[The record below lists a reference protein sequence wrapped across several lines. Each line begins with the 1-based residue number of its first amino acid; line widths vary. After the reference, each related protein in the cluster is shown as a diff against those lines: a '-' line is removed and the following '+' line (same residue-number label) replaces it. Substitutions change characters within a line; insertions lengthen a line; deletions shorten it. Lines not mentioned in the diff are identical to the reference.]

1 MIIEVLEN
9 GEVVD
14 VILATEEFA
23 RMRYGDNFR
32 ISQQEISQQEVT
44 AVPEDPCLWLIDI
57 GPFFDRF
64 GAVKMPVLTSTDAG
78 VKAILADT
86 QVRKWID
93 LKRTDVA
100 QSIAY
105 IASVVPSLTTELQD
119 SILNTPVSLEENL
132 ALRRIFFS

>member
-32 ISQQEISQQEVT
+32 ISQQEVT